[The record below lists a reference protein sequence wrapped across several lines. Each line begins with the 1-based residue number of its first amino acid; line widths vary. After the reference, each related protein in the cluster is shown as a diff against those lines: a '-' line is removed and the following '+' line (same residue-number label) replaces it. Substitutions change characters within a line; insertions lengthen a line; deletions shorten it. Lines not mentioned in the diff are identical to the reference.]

1 MKKSNITFIIKFL
14 LVISI
19 LHEKVYFY
27 RSKKKMKT
35 ILVPTDFSETAR
47 NAALYAI
54 RLGNQ
59 LQATKMILYNACEE
73 PMPTDMNMGPI
84 NFIGVDAT
92 IEASKIA
99 LEKFENKIIAE
110 CPAQMEI
117 IRKSEY
123 TFLSND
129 INELTAS
136 LGADLVVMGVTGG
149 GKLQETLVGSNAVHI
164 ARHSEIPVIIIPP
177 GAKFFRIEKILLAC
191 DFKKVVETTPVV
203 PIKQILDAT
212 HAKLLVLN
220 IDHNQKEFDSGTP
233 FESLM
238 LDEFF
243 HEYDPQY
250 HFSDN
255 ANFIEGVNEF
265 AVKES
270 VDLII
275 TIPKKHGLLD
285 GLFSKNH
292 TKELAFHSHVPL
304 MMVHEAAE

>member
-1 MKKSNITFIIKFL
+1 
-14 LVISI
+14 
-19 LHEKVYFY
+19 
-27 RSKKKMKT
+27 MKT
-35 ILVPTDFSETAR
+35 ILVPTDFSETAK

-54 RLGNQ
+54 HLGNQ

-84 NFIGVDAT
+84 NFIGIDAT

-110 CPAQMEI
+110 CPTPMEI
-117 IRKSEY
+117 VRKSEY

-136 LGADLVVMGVTGG
+136 LGADLIVMGVTGG
-149 GKLQETLVGSNAVHI
+149 GKLQETLVGSNAVHT
-164 ARHSEIPVIIIPP
+164 ARHSVIPVIIIPP
-177 GAKFFRIEKILLAC
+177 GAKFSPIEEILLAC

-203 PIKQILDAT
+203 PIKEILDAT
-212 HAKLLVLN
+212 HAKLFILN
-220 IDHNQKEFDSGTP
+220 IDHNQKDFDTETP

-238 LDEFF
+238 LNEFF
-243 HEYDPQY
+243 HAYDPQY
-250 HFSDN
+250 HFSQNPD
-255 ANFIEGVNEF
+255 FIEGVNEY
-265 AVKES
+265 ALKES

-285 GLFSKNH
+285 GLFSRNH

-304 MMVHEAAE
+304 MMVHEE

>member
-1 MKKSNITFIIKFL
+1 
-14 LVISI
+14 
-19 LHEKVYFY
+19 
-27 RSKKKMKT
+27 MKT
-35 ILVPTDFSETAR
+35 ILVPTDFSETAK
-47 NAALYAI
+47 NAALYALH
-54 RLGNQ
+54 LGNQ
-59 LQATKMILYNACEE
+59 LQATKMILYNASEE

-92 IEASKIA
+92 KEASKIA

-110 CPAQMEI
+110 CPTHMEI

-129 INELTAS
+129 INELSAS
-136 LGADLVVMGVTGG
+136 LGADLIVMGVTGG
-149 GKLQETLVGSNAVHI
+149 GKLQETLVGSNAVHT
-164 ARHSEIPVIIIPP
+164 ARHSLIPVIIIPP
-177 GAKFFRIEKILLAC
+177 GAKFSRIEEVLLAC

-203 PIKQILDAT
+203 HIKEILDAT
-212 HAKLLVLN
+212 QAKLFILN
-220 IDHNQKEFDSGTP
+220 IDHNQKEFDAETP

-238 LDEFF
+238 LDELF

-255 ANFIEGVNEF
+255 DNFIEGVNEF
-265 AVKES
+265 ALKES

-304 MMVHEAAE
+304 MMVHEE

>member
-1 MKKSNITFIIKFL
+1 
-14 LVISI
+14 
-19 LHEKVYFY
+19 
-27 RSKKKMKT
+27 MKT
-35 ILVPTDFSETAR
+35 ILVPTDFSETAK

-54 RLGNQ
+54 HLGNQ
-59 LQATKMILYNACEE
+59 LQATKIILYNASEE

-110 CPAQMEI
+110 CPTQMEI

-129 INELTAS
+129 INELSAS
-136 LGADLVVMGVTGG
+136 LGADLIVMGVTGG
-149 GKLQETLVGSNAVHI
+149 GKLEETLVGSNAVHI
-164 ARHSEIPVIIIPP
+164 ARHSLIPVIIIPP
-177 GAKFFRIEKILLAC
+177 GAKFSQIEEVLLAC

-203 PIKQILDAT
+203 PIKEILDAT
-212 HAKLLVLN
+212 HAKLFILN
-220 IDHNQKEFDSGTP
+220 IDHNQKDFDAETP

-238 LDEFF
+238 LNEFF

-250 HFSDN
+250 HFSQNPD
-255 ANFIEGVNEF
+255 FIEGVNEY
-265 AVKES
+265 ALKES

-285 GLFSKNH
+285 GLFSRNH

-304 MMVHEAAE
+304 MMVHEE

>member
-1 MKKSNITFIIKFL
+1 
-14 LVISI
+14 
-19 LHEKVYFY
+19 
-27 RSKKKMKT
+27 MKT
-35 ILVPTDFSETAR
+35 ILVPTDFSETAK
-47 NAALYAI
+47 NAALYALH
-54 RLGNQ
+54 LGNQ

-84 NFIGVDAT
+84 NFIGIDAT

-99 LEKFENKIIAE
+99 LEKFEYKIIAE
-110 CPAQMEI
+110 CPTQMEI

-129 INELTAS
+129 INELSAS
-136 LGADLVVMGVTGG
+136 LGADLIVMGVTGG
-149 GKLQETLVGSNAVHI
+149 GKLQETLVGSNAVHT
-164 ARHSEIPVIIIPP
+164 ARHSVVPVIIIPP
-177 GAKFFRIEKILLAC
+177 GAKFSPIEEILLAC

-203 PIKQILDAT
+203 PIKEILDAT
-212 HAKLLVLN
+212 HAKLFILN
-220 IDHNQKEFDSGTP
+220 IDHNQKEFNAETP

-238 LDEFF
+238 LDELF
-243 HEYDPQY
+243 HAYNPQY

-255 ANFIEGVNEF
+255 ENFIEDVNEF
-265 AVKES
+265 ALKES

-304 MMVHEAAE
+304 MMVHEE